1 MKNKNTSVMEIEIR
15 INIPEE
21 GTNIIDKSTFSLS
34 VVGMPIKNRE
44 ALKTLPDKIRQSFI
58 DSVELLT
65 NNSVS
70 DRFINCIDGI
80 KNAPLA
86 PVQAPQCNE

>member
-1 MKNKNTSVMEIEIR
+1 MEIEIK

-21 GTNIIDKSTFSLS
+21 GANIIDKSTFSLS

-58 DSVELLT
+58 DSVEVFT
-65 NNSVS
+65 NSSVS
-70 DRFINCIDGI
+70 DMFLKHLDGVKDVPSI
-80 KNAPLA
+80 L
-86 PVQAPQCNE
+86 

>member
-1 MKNKNTSVMEIEIR
+1 MEIEIK

-21 GTNIIDKSTFSLS
+21 GNNIIDKSTFSLS
-34 VVGMPIKNRE
+34 IVGMPIKNRE

-86 PVQAPQCNE
+86 PVQAPQCNVYK